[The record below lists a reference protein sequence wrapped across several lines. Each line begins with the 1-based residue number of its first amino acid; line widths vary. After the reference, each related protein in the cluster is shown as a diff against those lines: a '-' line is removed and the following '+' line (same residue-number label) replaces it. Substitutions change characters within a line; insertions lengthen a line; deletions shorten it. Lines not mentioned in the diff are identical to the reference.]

1 MPVTN
6 SASDRSQRCNTGGAA
21 RPLFFFQSQPHATD
35 HSSEHRCR
43 RANSRSAGNA
53 IQGNATAVC
62 GTACLRHAVHC
73 GRPSAVQIG
82 GASRR
87 EKGGKYGEHSLVG
100 GPLKK
105 KQYNDKK

>member
-43 RANSRSAGNA
+43 SANSRSAGNA
-53 IQGNATAVC
+53 IQGNAPAVC

-73 GRPSAVQIG
+73 GRPSRSEEHTSELQSLMRTSYAVFC
-82 GASRR
+82 
-87 EKGGKYGEHSLVG
+87 
-100 GPLKK
+100 LKK
-105 KQYNDKK
+105 KKKI